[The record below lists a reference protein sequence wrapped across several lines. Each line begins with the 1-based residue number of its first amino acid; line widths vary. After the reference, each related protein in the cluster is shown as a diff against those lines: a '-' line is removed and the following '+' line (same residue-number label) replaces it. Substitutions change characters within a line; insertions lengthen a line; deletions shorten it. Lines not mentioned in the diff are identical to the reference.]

1 MSPLMSKVHFVGGE
15 KGGVGKSVVAR
26 LLCQYCIDKK
36 LPFAA
41 IDADGSHGTLSRHY
55 ADYSRPVDLARF
67 ESADQILT
75 AAGEADHRVIVDL
88 PAQSQR
94 PLFAWMAATGAV
106 ALAAENG
113 VRMAFWHVIDDGK
126 DSLITLDRLFAQLG
140 RSVQYCVVKNAGR
153 GGKDFSLF
161 EESETRARARELGA
175 TIIELPELHAA
186 AMQKIDRL
194 DSSFWAA
201 VNNRD
206 YGADTFTRMDR
217 QRVNVWLSA
226 CYAQLDAPD
235 LL

>member
-1 MSPLMSKVHFVGGE
+1 MSKIHFVGGE

-36 LPFAA
+36 LTFAA
-41 IDADGSHGTLSRHY
+41 VDADGSHGTLTRHY
-55 ADYSRPVDLARF
+55 GDYARAVDLERF
-67 ESADQILT
+67 ESADEILT
-75 AAGEADHRVIVDL
+75 VAGEADQRVIVDL

-94 PLFAWMAATGAV
+94 PLFAWMAATSPV

-113 VRMAFWHVIDDGK
+113 VRTAFWHVIDDGK

-140 RSVQYCVVKNAGR
+140 PSVQYCVVKNAGR

-161 EESETRARARELGA
+161 EKSETRQRARDLGA
-175 TIIELPELHAA
+175 TVLELPELHAA

-194 DSSFWAA
+194 DASFWAA
-201 VNNRD
+201 ANNRD
-206 YGADTFTRMDR
+206 YGADTLTRMDR
-217 QRVNVWLSA
+217 QRINVWLST